1 MNAAET
7 AAAGR
12 AADVVVGDLTGR
24 WGAVGLRSGILE
36 EMATAGDVVDER
48 GNLWRQRVDWEW
60 DWERQRQRQRQ
71 RQRGQNLHYRR

>member
-12 AADVVVGDLTGR
+12 AANAVAGTQEGR

-48 GNLWRQRVDWEW
+48 GNLWRQRVD
-60 DWERQRQRQRQ
+60 
-71 RQRGQNLHYRR
+71 